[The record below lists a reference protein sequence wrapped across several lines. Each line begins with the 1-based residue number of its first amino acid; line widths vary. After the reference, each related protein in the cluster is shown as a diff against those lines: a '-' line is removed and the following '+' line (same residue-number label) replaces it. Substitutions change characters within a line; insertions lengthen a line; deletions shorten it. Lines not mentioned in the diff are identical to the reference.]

1 MNNTWPAYSEK
12 EIEKISKILRSG
24 KVNYWTGKEC
34 RKFEKEFAEFT
45 GTKYAVALAN
55 GTLALE
61 LALKA
66 IGIKKSDE
74 VIVTSRTFLA
84 SVSSIIELGAKP
96 VFADVDKN
104 TQNLDVTEIRKKITT
119 KTKAIMCVHLAGWP
133 NEMDEILK
141 ISKEY
146 KLKVIEDCAQ
156 AHGAI
161 YKNKS
166 VGGIGDIGCWS
177 FCQDKIMTTG
187 GEGGMVTTNNKKFWE
202 YMWSYKDHGKS
213 YKKMTKPAKG
223 QGFRWVHDS
232 FGSNYRMTEIQAA
245 IGRNQ
250 IKQMSKW
257 TKIRN
262 KYQAQIWQSASR
274 FDALRVPNFQC
285 LSCECQTKMGCV
297 HGAYKCYVF
306 IKQEK
311 LKSGWSREK
320 IIREINLRNINCF
333 SGSCSEVY
341 LEKAFHDSKF
351 KPKHRLKNAKELG
364 DSSLMFLVHPT
375 LSQQDIDATCNAL
388 SEVMHLAAK

>member
-1 MNNTWPAYSEK
+1 MKSINNTWPSYSDK
-12 EIEKISKILRSG
+12 DIEKISNILSSG

-34 RKFEKEFAEFT
+34 KKFEEEFANFV

-66 IGIKKSDE
+66 IGIKPSDE

-84 SVSSIIELGAKP
+84 SVSSVIELGAKP

-104 TQNLDVTEIRKKITT
+104 TQNLDIEEIQKRITN

-146 KLKVIEDCAQ
+146 NLKVIEDCAQ

-166 VGGIGDIGCWS
+166 VGSIGDIGCWS
-177 FCQDKIMTTG
+177 FCQDKIMTTA
-187 GEGGMVTTNNKKFWE
+187 GEGGMVTTNNKKLWE

-213 YKKMTKPAKG
+213 YKKMTKPVKG

-250 IKQMSKW
+250 IKK
-257 TKIRN
+257 
-262 KYQAQIWQSASR
+262 
-274 FDALRVPNFQC
+274 C
-285 LSCECQTKMGCV
+285 L
-297 HGAYKCYVF
+297 HG
-306 IKQEK
+306 QK
-311 LKSGWSREK
+311 LG
-320 IIREINLRNINCF
+320 INI
-333 SGSCSEVY
+333 
-341 LEKAFHDSKF
+341 
-351 KPKHRLKNAKELG
+351 KHRYGSVHL
-364 DSSLMFLVHPT
+364 SLT
-375 LSQQDIDATCNAL
+375 L
-388 SEVMHLAAK
+388 